1 MPYEAAIPN
10 ANPLFRNGDT
20 IIFGESDCIVTVP
33 LNDLLHAYQLNAD
46 PDPIA
51 VNLRIAGPWGPEAKI
66 DLKITGTIE
75 FRRDVPDHLIDVD
88 PAGSHLASVVRVMR
102 TLDKAARVL
111 WAEAEPWEPTAE
123 QEPASEMFTEYC
135 EEVVPKLVDMS
146 AKDALHEAWCK
157 MPRRSKPASKS
168 ER

>member
-10 ANPLFRNGDT
+10 ANPLFRNGDL

-46 PDPIA
+46 PDPID

-88 PAGSHLASVVRVMR
+88 PAGSHLASVVQVMR

-111 WAEAEPWEPTAE
+111 WAEAEPWEPRLRADNGRRD
-123 QEPASEMFTEYC
+123 
-135 EEVVPKLVDMS
+135 KLGRFWT
-146 AKDALHEAWCK
+146 DAG
-157 MPRRSKPASKS
+157 RRTRCDKRTLQRRIRA
-168 ER
+168 